1 MPFPATKS
9 HLFGNRYDIL
19 SVMRKKVFIALRMA
33 GIAGQEK
40 LSGIF
45 RFLSEKHDWDLTLV
59 RTAAEFTP
67 TRMRTALKEG
77 YDGFIVSIPDTEKT
91 AALLATTEIP
101 TIVMDIHS
109 PVLGKRAGNIVFIR
123 NSSAEIGRTAANHL
137 LAIGTCRSYAFVH
150 NPSVLQ
156 WSIDRFRAF
165 RETLR
170 DNGFWCHELK
180 TPEGLQK
187 LERPVGVFAA
197 NDDCGYDV
205 IEFCHAHRL
214 RVPEDVAVLG
224 INNDTLICENCH
236 PKLSS
241 IQPDFEQEGFLA
253 AETLSQ
259 MMRNPQLAT
268 PNSQPATRNS
278 QPATRNSQ
286 LATPNSQPATRNS
299 QLATPNSQ
307 LATLLVG
314 VKQVVR
320 RESTAELSQSGKLVQ
335 KALSYIN
342 KNALRGIS
350 VEDVARHLKVS
361 RRLAD
366 LRFRELQRTSIG
378 QEIARIRLAE
388 VQRLLRSTKEPI
400 DSIAAKCGYENPNY
414 LKNLFRKRFFMSMR
428 EFRKLS

>member
-268 PNSQPATRNS
+268 PNSQ
-278 QPATRNSQ
+278 
-286 LATPNSQPATRNS
+286 
-299 QLATPNSQ
+299 LATPNSQ
-307 LATLLVG
+307 LATLFVG